1 MRTLPT
7 GTITLLF
14 SDIEGSTHLLQQLG
28 DAYADLLTKCRQLL
42 RMAFRVYLGQEVDSQ
57 GDAFFVVFTR
67 AADAVSAAANAQ
79 RTLASHPWPQGT
91 AVRVRIG
98 LHTGEPQLASEGYV
112 GLDVHRAARIMSAGH
127 GGQVLLSQT
136 TRDLVAHDL
145 PEGVSLQDL
154 GEHRLKDLVCPNRL
168 FQLIITGLPA
178 DFPPIR
184 TLDTNLHN
192 LPVPPTSFIGRERE
206 VSAIYDL
213 LRRADVRLLTLTG
226 MAGVGKTRLGLRVA
240 SDLGE
245 PFPDG
250 VFFVPLA
257 LVNDVAQVV
266 PAIAQALGIGE
277 TGDQPL
283 LEHLKAFLRE
293 KQLLLVLDNFEQ
305 VVDAALMVAELLAA
319 CPKLKVLVTS
329 RAVLHVQAEHVF
341 NVSPLALPDLAHL
354 PELERLS
361 QYAAL
366 DLFTQRARAAR
377 PDFALT
383 RANAAAVAGICV
395 RLDGLP
401 LAIELAAAR
410 SKYFAPQALLA
421 RLEQDLVDLAG
432 VARDLPARQRTLRG
446 AIAWSYDLLDAEEQ
460 KLFRRLAVFVNGC
473 TLEAVEHVCA
483 GVNELEGDVLESLEA
498 LVDRSL
504 LRQEEQAGSGI
515 RYWMLQTLREYG
527 LECLAAGG
535 ETDEVRQAHA
545 LYYLDWAQGA
555 AANLVGAEQAQW
567 LDYLEQDYGNLRAAL
582 AWLFEHASIDAGQAE
597 RAIRLCV
604 SLLEFWKIRGYFSDG
619 RAFLERALAA
629 SEVISIP
636 VRAEA
641 LSGAGTLA
649 GLQDDH
655 DRAEML
661 LRESLALSREIGDRP
676 GIARSL
682 CTLGSLARAR
692 SSYSEARSL
701 LEEALATYKELGD
714 KKGVAYTRETL
725 AQVFTAQGDYAS
737 ARALH
742 EANLLLYTALGER
755 YQTDQVL
762 YSLAR
767 VLFLSRGDQAKA
779 YDLAQE
785 SLSLFQEVGHK
796 QSIGYTLGL
805 LGQMHLSR
813 GEIARARQL
822 SEESVAILKRVGD
835 RTGTAESLI
844 YLARVIA
851 HQGNLAAAR
860 ALYEE
865 SWALL
870 RELDI
875 RELSAACLEGLGEVV
890 AAQGAP
896 EWAVRLWGTAAVL
909 RAAIGA
915 PKPPVYRTS
924 YVQAVAAAR
933 THLDEKTFA
942 TQWTAGRIMPVE
954 QALIA

>member
-1 MRTLPT
+1 MRNLPT

-567 LDYLEQDYGNLRAAL
+567 LDYL
-582 AWLFEHASIDAGQAE
+582 
-597 RAIRLCV
+597 
-604 SLLEFWKIRGYFSDG
+604 
-619 RAFLERALAA
+619 
-629 SEVISIP
+629 
-636 VRAEA
+636 AEA

-942 TQWTAGRIMPVE
+942 AQWTAGRIMPVE

>member
-1 MRTLPT
+1 MRNLPT

-28 DAYADLLTKCRQLL
+28 DAYADMLTKCRQLL

-79 RTLASHPWPQGT
+79 RTLASHPWPQGA

-567 LDYLEQDYGNLRAAL
+567 LDYLEQDYGNLRAA
-582 AWLFEHASIDAGQAE
+582 
-597 RAIRLCV
+597 
-604 SLLEFWKIRGYFSDG
+604 
-619 RAFLERALAA
+619 
-629 SEVISIP
+629 
-636 VRAEA
+636 EA

-954 QALIA
+954 QALIT